1 MSVSTCH
8 PLPFLPT
15 EVVSKIMA
23 ELEIQ
28 ELVACQGVSTSS
40 RCESAFAEPGGVL
53 RHLAVCTR

>member
-28 ELVACQGVSTSS
+28 ELVACQGVSTYLYS
-40 RCESAFAEPGGVL
+40 RCESVF
-53 RHLAVCTR
+53 C